1 MFHGGFIRVHGRPD
15 GIFLETFLIILSFEP
30 RSIRYRGNCR
40 VATLLLNF
48 SIGLKKIGCALE
60 ENVIFR
66 IVETKIFLIDESFS
80 NSYEDHR
87 ALDFA
92 TIIVLKQFIFK
103 RITWT
108 INERINEMVVGDS
121 SKEKT
126 ARAKWGDVIKFLPVL
141 SPQRATQRVGK
152 LHHHR
157 CVCSHV
163 SWK

>member
-1 MFHGGFIRVHGRPD
+1 MRFGRKCD
-15 GIFLETFLIILSFEP
+15 IS
-30 RSIRYRGNCR
+30 YRGNE
-40 VATLLLNF
+40 NF
-48 SIGLKKIGCALE
+48 FNRRKFFKLVRGSPLP
-60 ENVIFR
+60 
-66 IVETKIFLIDESFS
+66 
-80 NSYEDHR
+80 
-87 ALDFA
+87 DFA

-108 INERINEMVVGDS
+108 VNERINEMVVGDS